1 MIGPLN
7 IMVDSSYDPLGA
19 LGIYMWLRSVRD
31 DIVDD
36 ILSVTILLILERM
49 QLELMECERLAWL
62 VMTLR
67 AR

>member
-1 MIGPLN
+1 MVGPLN

-19 LGIYMWLRSVRD
+19 LGIYMRLRSVR
-31 DIVDD
+31 DD

>member
-1 MIGPLN
+1 MVGPLN
-7 IMVDSSYDPLGA
+7 IMVDSSA
-19 LGIYMWLRSVRD
+19 LGIYMRLRSVR
-31 DIVDD
+31 DD